1 MTGEILEH
9 LLLRCDIAYE
19 FWIYAFFFYVGR
31 IRNLSTFSYGGF
43 RVGKK
48 KNQREV
54 RAVQGLCEQYLNSNP
69 RKKEEKIK
77 KREKE
82 KEITKANVPIAQN
95 TQFY

>member
-19 FWIYAFFFYVGR
+19 FWIYAFFFLCR
-31 IRNLSTFSYGGF
+31 TNLEFVYIYGGF